1 MIEPNDLVQ
10 PTDFATPL
18 AEIGLTQIGTPSAE
32 VTEVADNIVDANI
45 DRILECEYAKHFIS
59 APGERSHVWRLTRKL
74 NADGV
79 VNGKLI
85 GEFFFQLS
93 LMLVVSTHSIVR
105 CWESFL
111 FFMLY

>member
-1 MIEPNDLVQ
+1 M
-10 PTDFATPL
+10 
-18 AEIGLTQIGTPSAE
+18 TQIGTPSAE

-45 DRILECEYAKHFIS
+45 DRILESEYAKHFVS

-85 GEFFFQLS
+85 GECSLFQLS
-93 LMLVVSTHSIVR
+93 LLLVVSTHTIVR
-105 CWESFL
+105 CWERYL